1 MYIIISKFIHNFSL
15 FVQNKELFLSRL
27 KSIIFEESLIDSQSL
42 DTRTSLTKEPV
53 KPEVPAAVQ
62 TDNKQQLART
72 QYISLIT
79 FQLSADLLPDK

>member
-42 DTRTSLTKEPV
+42 DTRTYLTKEPV